1 MVKDAPVLDDV
12 IDKFLE
18 FVGNDIIVGYNNSS
32 FDMCVLYDY
41 ILKLRGVFFSNNYED
56 VLHVARRSIKEIS
69 HYSLETLCNF
79 WGFDNEGEHRALIDC
94 YLTKKCYDKLYH
106 EYGNEVFKNVR
117 KTSEGKIE
125 YASKTLALKELEIII
140 KYLLDE
146 SFDSDS
152 IKIMKFWLNKH
163 IDLENKYPFEELH
176 NTINEY
182 ETNLDLCWAKNTIQ
196 KIMNPVESNCIKK
209 EDNKNMSL
217 DGKHV
222 CLTGNFEYGTK
233 LDVEKF
239 IVNKGGIIDKTV
251 KKGTDYLIV
260 GGDGNKNWTA
270 ENYGNKVK
278 KALEFNKR
286 GGNIML
292 INEADILPEPIR
304 GRPGEM
310 AIFLGI

>member
-1 MVKDAPVLDDV
+1 
-12 IDKFLE
+12 
-18 FVGNDIIVGYNNSS
+18 
-32 FDMCVLYDY
+32 
-41 ILKLRGVFFSNNYED
+41 
-56 VLHVARRSIKEIS
+56 
-69 HYSLETLCNF
+69 
-79 WGFDNEGEHRALIDC
+79 
-94 YLTKKCYDKLYH
+94 
-106 EYGNEVFKNVR
+106 
-117 KTSEGKIE
+117 
-125 YASKTLALKELEIII
+125 
-140 KYLLDE
+140 
-146 SFDSDS
+146 
-152 IKIMKFWLNKH
+152 MKFWLNKH

-182 ETNLDLCWAKNTIQ
+182 ESNLDLCWAKNTIQ

-217 DGKHV
+217 DGKHI

-286 GGNIML
+286 GGNIMF

>member
-1 MVKDAPVLDDV
+1 M
-12 IDKFLE
+12 
-18 FVGNDIIVGYNNSS
+18 Y
-32 FDMCVLYDY
+32 
-41 ILKLRGVFFSNNYED
+41 
-56 VLHVARRSIKEIS
+56 
-69 HYSLETLCNF
+69 
-79 WGFDNEGEHRALIDC
+79 
-94 YLTKKCYDKLYH
+94 
-106 EYGNEVFKNVR
+106 
-117 KTSEGKIE
+117 
-125 YASKTLALKELEIII
+125 
-140 KYLLDE
+140 
-146 SFDSDS
+146 
-152 IKIMKFWLNKH
+152 
-163 IDLENKYPFEELH
+163 
-176 NTINEY
+176 
-182 ETNLDLCWAKNTIQ
+182 
-196 KIMNPVESNCIKK
+196 K

-217 DGKHV
+217 DGKHI

-286 GGNIML
+286 GGNIMF